1 MISLQRVTKTYKNG
15 VTALTDVTVE
25 VDKGEFVFIV
35 GQSGSGKSTMIR
47 LLLKEEEATKGDIY
61 VGGKNLG
68 KMSSWDVPKLRRNVG
83 TVFQDYKLLT
93 DKTVF
98 DNVAFGL
105 EVIGKQKHVI
115 DQRVPEILEYV
126 GLGDKLNNYPD
137 ELSGGEQQRVS
148 IARACV
154 NRPARAAGRRA
165 DRQPRPQHQR
175 RHHAPA
181 RQGEPHRHH
190 GRDGHP
196 RSSDRRRDAQARDRA
211 RQGQRGARPV
221 AGRLQLMRLEYYFRE
236 TAAGLRRNG
245 IVAFAAMSTAFIAL
259 FLFGL
264 ALLIARQFD
273 LVIEAWTGNV
283 QVAVYLDDPA
293 RDDTVTAHPDE
304 ARGAARGRVDRVLG
318 QGARP
323 AQQFDTL
330 FEDQEVFQEG
340 VDCEK
345 AIPTSL
351 RINLADPSQFD
362 QITAALGCEADGA
375 TQEIQCTEPGVRDV
389 SDYRDLLD
397 RLTAITR
404 VLSIGVLSIAVIML
418 ASAIA
423 LVANTLRMGMF
434 ARRKEIGIMRLVGAT
449 NWRIRV
455 PFLIEGLVEALIG
468 ASPRSRPCS

>member
-1 MISLQRVTKTYKNG
+1 
-15 VTALTDVTVE
+15 
-25 VDKGEFVFIV
+25 
-35 GQSGSGKSTMIR
+35 
-47 LLLKEEEATKGDIY
+47 
-61 VGGKNLG
+61 
-68 KMSSWDVPKLRRNVG
+68 
-83 TVFQDYKLLT
+83 
-93 DKTVF
+93 
-98 DNVAFGL
+98 
-105 EVIGKQKHVI
+105 
-115 DQRVPEILEYV
+115 
-126 GLGDKLNNYPD
+126 
-137 ELSGGEQQRVS
+137 
-148 IARACV
+148 
-154 NRPARAAGRRA
+154 
-165 DRQPRPQHQR
+165 
-175 RHHAPA
+175 
-181 RQGEPHRHH
+181 
-190 GRDGHP
+190 
-196 RSSDRRRDAQARDRA
+196 
-211 RQGQRGARPV
+211 
-221 AGRLQLMRLEYYFRE
+221 MRLEYYFRE

-283 QVAVYLDDPA
+283 QVAVYLTDPV
-293 RDDTVTAHPDE
+293 RDDTVTRIQTNLQQLPAVGSIEYWDKTE
-304 ARGAARGRVDRVLG
+304 TCAAFDR
-318 QGARP
+318 
-323 AQQFDTL
+323 L
-330 FEDQEVFQEG
+330 FESQEVFQEG

-362 QITAALGCEADGA
+362 QITAALGCEAGGA
-375 TQEIQCTEPGVRDV
+375 TQDIQCTEPGVRDV
-389 SDYRDLLD
+389 SDYRELLD

-468 ASPRSRPCS
+468 AIAAIAALFVIKVFFIDQLRGQLQFFPLIRNADVLAVAPWILIAAVAVAVIAGTIGMRRFLDV